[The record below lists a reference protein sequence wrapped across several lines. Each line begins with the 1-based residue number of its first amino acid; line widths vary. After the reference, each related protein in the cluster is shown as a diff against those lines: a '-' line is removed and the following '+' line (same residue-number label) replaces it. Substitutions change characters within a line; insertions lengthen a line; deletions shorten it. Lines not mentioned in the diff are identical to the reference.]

1 MDALIQKQTK
11 TEQPTLWFS
20 LDDDGLIDQSFLV
33 IDKKVFIEL
42 SQPVSCVTSLLVL
55 MGSYFAFNLSYE
67 ARQDNVFQFIEE
79 FVLGIIPSRKTVKY
93 RKMCLK
99 FGCSC

>member
-1 MDALIQKQTK
+1 MDVLVQKQTK
-11 TEQPTLWFS
+11 TDQPTLWFS
-20 LDDDGLIDQSFLV
+20 LDDEGLLNQSFLV

-67 ARQDNVFQFIEE
+67 TRQDNVFQFIEE

-93 RKMCLK
+93 RKMCLQLI
-99 FGCSC
+99 

>member
-11 TEQPTLWFS
+11 TEQPNLWFS

-42 SQPVSCVTSLLVL
+42 SQPVSCVTSPLVL

-93 RKMCLK
+93 RKMCLT

>member
-42 SQPVSCVTSLLVL
+42 RQPVSCVTSLLVL